1 MKGRLQNRI
10 ALVCLALFIA
20 LGAWFFSEAQQTV
33 SIETPSARIQLQMQP
48 PEAPKTKQDIH
59 QAHSITVEARQKETL
74 MTEGNTSHDEEPTH
88 LDPQAID
95 SMRAARI
102 YGDPRAPTLSRAKPR
117 VLPNDEELADPD
129 LYLKYQARQRQ
140 KVFVNF
146 IHAAGPKI
154 DQLNELIQLGIQR
167 GISQE
172 ELEQGRVK
180 VRRLEEM
187 VTQLKEEHPEIID
200 QLDEVRS

>member
-1 MKGRLQNRI
+1 MKGIPLILVALVSVILVI
-10 ALVCLALFIA
+10 ALANWFITEPNQAVTIEAL
-20 LGAWFFSEAQQTV
+20 
-33 SIETPSARIQLQMQP
+33 SAPNYIQMP
-48 PEAPKTKQDIH
+48 PAEPLIPMPDTH
-59 QAHSITVEARQKETL
+59 QVLSITAVARQEQTL
-74 MTEGNTSHDEEPTH
+74 VTEENASHNEALPH

-146 IHAAGPKI
+146 IQAAGPKI
-154 DQLNELIQLGIQR
+154 DQLNEMIQIGIQR

-172 ELEQGRVK
+172 ELEQGREK
-180 VRRLEEM
+180 VRRLEDM
-187 VTQLKEEHPEIID
+187 VKQLKEEHPEIID
-200 QLDEVRS
+200 QLDEG